1 MATPMEVHGR
11 RVTFEICRAQREDVL
26 PVSSFSDALSIPA
39 VRSTRPKHRAVSTHN
54 NRNEETDYSRHPII
68 SQRAIINPL
77 HRSLQRLQTEIRP
90 RTSRNQLVLQVPI
103 ALLFRPSNARRPSV
117 LAQVRPFGEHDQPH
131 RIQRSVFV
139 ASPRELA

>member
-1 MATPMEVHGR
+1 MATPMEVHR
-11 RVTFEICRAQREDVL
+11 RWVTFGICRAQREDVL
-26 PVSSFSDALSIPA
+26 SVLSFSGALSTPG
-39 VRSTRPKHRAVSTHN
+39 VCPTRPKRRAVSTQN
-54 NRNEETDYSRHPII
+54 NRNEETGYSRHPII

-103 ALLFRPSNARRPSV
+103 ALLFRPPNARSPPI
-117 LAQVRPFGEHDQPH
+117 LAQVRPFREHDQPH
-131 RIQRSVFV
+131 RIQRSVLV